1 MDTPRVK
8 TRHSGRAG
16 IHPKIRG
23 CSFGTHCV
31 HTCAHLYT
39 RNTPRNCTL
48 INSSFGTR
56 WNPYFRPPPIRDAL
70 EYTQNGGGVSK
81 HANSGRHQIHPKT
94 PEYTIPPIRDAMS
107 GRTAHTITHNH
118 TQTHTTT
125 HKKIFFHKNSH
136 EHTRFHTH
144 THTECV
150 STLHSR
156 AVPHR
161 PSHTNI
167 YIYIYI
173 YSQRHRKIPLTS
185 SQHSLLSTT
194 PRTPPNTSSSHKKN
208 FHRATQKIFF
218 HKIFTNKKNF
228 PQKTPKTLDFRRNSQ
243 KFINIQKHAYS
254 HVLQKTPKITIFRTP
269 QNTPKNTPFFGP
281 PRTPQNR
288 KTPRFQI
295 SPNFTQFCTKC
306 AHLYTPNFTNSPLF
320 TDPESS
326 RTSWIHPASK
336 PVIRDALEYTPKGG
350 VCQNTRIRDATK
362 SPQNT
367 RIYNPAHSGRHVG
380 THCTHNHTQSH
391 TNSHNY
397 TQKNIFPQK
406 FTRTHNIPHTY
417 IHRVR
422 QHSTFSGGTTQAIT
436 YKYIY
441 IHIYIASAIEKIP
454 S

>member
-56 WNPYFRPPPIRDAL
+56 WNPYFRTPPNSGRAGIHPKW
-70 EYTQNGGGVSK
+70 GGVSK

-136 EHTRFHTH
+136 EHTTFHTH

-173 YSQRHRKIPLTS
+173 YSQRHRKIPTLNSSQLIQTS
-185 SQHSLLSTT
+185 STRSTNHT
-194 PRTPPNTSSSHKKN
+194 PHTSSHKKN
-208 FHRATQKIFF
+208 FIAHKKI
-218 HKIFTNKKNF
+218 
-228 PQKTPKTLDFRRNSQ
+228 
-243 KFINIQKHAYS
+243 
-254 HVLQKTPKITIFRTP
+254 
-269 QNTPKNTPFFGP
+269 
-281 PRTPQNR
+281 
-288 KTPRFQI
+288 
-295 SPNFTQFCTKC
+295 
-306 AHLYTPNFTNSPLF
+306 
-320 TDPESS
+320 
-326 RTSWIHPASK
+326 
-336 PVIRDALEYTPKGG
+336 
-350 VCQNTRIRDATK
+350 
-362 SPQNT
+362 
-367 RIYNPAHSGRHVG
+367 
-380 THCTHNHTQSH
+380 
-391 TNSHNY
+391 
-397 TQKNIFPQK
+397 
-406 FTRTHNIPHTY
+406 
-417 IHRVR
+417 
-422 QHSTFSGGTTQAIT
+422 
-436 YKYIY
+436 
-441 IHIYIASAIEKIP
+441 
-454 S
+454 